1 MGQQRTP
8 SIGGQ
13 CVEELPE
20 IAIEIVDIRLLL
32 LQNVKVVHTVGYQ
45 LQELKLDDL
54 IVVIGCI
61 VIQGGAQVSQRK
73 VVNRDTQLGLLLGI
87 YTPGEQLDEQQ
98 GQFIA
103 AFRCPLKILEIRFDG
118 FGYVIG

>member
-32 LQNVKVVHTVGYQ
+32 LQHVKVVHTVSYQ

-61 VIQGGAQVSQRK
+61 VIQGGAQVSQGK
-73 VVNRDTQLGLLLGI
+73 VVNRDTQLGLLFGI

-98 GQFIA
+98 G
-103 AFRCPLKILEIRFDG
+103 
-118 FGYVIG
+118 